1 MIEVQHLDHVALTVS
16 DTERSARW
24 YEDVLGLERRHQA
37 VWGGRPLMVC
47 AGETCL
53 AVFPPDGDLSEAPP
67 NRTTISMRHFAF
79 RVDRE
84 NFAAAQDRLKE
95 LDIPFSF
102 EDHEI
107 CHSIYLADPDGHRVE
122 LTTFEV

>member
-1 MIEVQHLDHVALTVS
+1 MLEVRHLDHIALTVT
-16 DTERSARW
+16 DVERSARW
-24 YEDVLGLERRHQA
+24 YEEVLGLERRHEE

-53 AVFPPDGDLSEAPP
+53 ALFPPDGTISERASS
-67 NRTTISMRHFAF
+67 RTTLSMRHFAF

-84 NFAAAQDRLKE
+84 NFAAAQERLEE
-95 LDIPFSF
+95 LGISYTF

-107 CHSIYLADPDGHRVE
+107 CHSVYFPDPDGHRVE
-122 LTTFEV
+122 LTTFEI